1 MRWLCS
7 TLLASSPC
15 ACYSISWLPLS
26 SFSLWII
33 LSSPSLPN
41 PPLFFPLI
49 NHCDWCLVSLAW
61 GLMARRRRFTS
72 HELALPKV
80 EAPGYPGHP
89 PPLSDALYI
98 CDPCHDHQFL
108 NLALFVVSW
117 SMDVC
122 ETFDPTVHKN
132 VLPTLSIWALAI
144 FGRFFPVSL
153 IKACSIH
160 GLAIQDAIFES
171 CVPQVPV
178 FFGKK
183 TCHVGHHVVHWR
195 QIKRKRVSRWNHF
208 L

>member
-1 MRWLCS
+1 MKFNTVKRSVGISQRSVRWLCS

-15 ACYSISWLPLS
+15 ACYSISWRPLS

-33 LSSPSLPN
+33 LSPPSLPN

-98 CDPCHDHQFL
+98 IL
-108 NLALFVVSW
+108 RSLSW
-117 SMDVC
+117 SLIL
-122 ETFDPTVHKN
+122 E
-132 VLPTLSIWALAI
+132 
-144 FGRFFPVSL
+144 FGANCCFQ
-153 IKACSIH
+153 IH
-160 GLAIQDAIFES
+160 GRL
-171 CVPQVPV
+171 
-178 FFGKK
+178 
-183 TCHVGHHVVHWR
+183 
-195 QIKRKRVSRWNHF
+195 WNIWPNCS
-208 L
+208 